1 MLSAKVWEGRW
12 STAGWPLSE
21 GVEREAHDWKGKVG
35 ERGGPGRREEVNVFW
50 KPTRQ

>member
-12 STAGWPLSE
+12 STVGWPLSK

-35 ERGGPGRREEVNVFW
+35 ERGGP
-50 KPTRQ
+50 